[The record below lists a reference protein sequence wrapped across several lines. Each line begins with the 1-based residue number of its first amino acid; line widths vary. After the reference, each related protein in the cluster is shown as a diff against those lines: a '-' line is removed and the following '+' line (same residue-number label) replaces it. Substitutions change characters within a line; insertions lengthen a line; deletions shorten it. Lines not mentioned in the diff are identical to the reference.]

1 MLCLLCGLPRH
12 IRLLSG
18 PVSASALVVYT
29 HTENHYP
36 AFINPAINFESM
48 KSKKTKG
55 AYDAPRVTPAM
66 MQTEA
71 AILLAASST
80 ALYVDID
87 DIYNMN
93 VENADTEYFE
103 VTF

>member
-1 MLCLLCGLPRH
+1 
-12 IRLLSG
+12 
-18 PVSASALVVYT
+18 
-29 HTENHYP
+29 
-36 AFINPAINFESM
+36 M